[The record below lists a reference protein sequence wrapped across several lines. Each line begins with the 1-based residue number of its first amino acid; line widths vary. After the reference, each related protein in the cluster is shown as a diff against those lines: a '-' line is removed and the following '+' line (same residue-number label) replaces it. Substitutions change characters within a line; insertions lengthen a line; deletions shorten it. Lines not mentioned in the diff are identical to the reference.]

1 MAYNDPAEIE
11 AYAVLPRVLKRGKR
25 IDGHSNHKGRNYETL
40 TLAAPVVL
48 NGQRGNMAAVVKMT
62 SKNFYKIHRILMPD
76 GTAFELKDAKKAEPT
91 PAGGVTNTG
100 SLAAPISSASGD
112 MVTQPSVDVNPRQ
125 SISCS

>member
-1 MAYNDPAEIE
+1 
-11 AYAVLPRVLKRGKR
+11 
-25 IDGHSNHKGRNYETL
+25 
-40 TLAAPVVL
+40 
-48 NGQRGNMAAVVKMT
+48 MT

-125 SISCS
+125 SIKTDAKPIIRLQKLIDSVDGDLIEFYEEDIKEIIEIEGS